1 MERPLMRLRIVLLTL
16 IISIGVCYG
25 QGQEL
30 TRDECRRFM
39 RDSANR
45 TIYVGP
51 KGALTCDSPEPLRP
65 YYDLRDDLV
74 AKERYLASPQG
85 SQCKKEEKEDTPFE
99 MTEAPNEPHGAI
111 IGQLFARFQMAQR
124 NEDRIATVIRLRRP
138 GESEII
144 FAMTTGE
151 WER

>member
-1 MERPLMRLRIVLLTL
+1 
-16 IISIGVCYG
+16 
-25 QGQEL
+25 
-30 TRDECRRFM
+30 
-39 RDSANR
+39 
-45 TIYVGP
+45 
-51 KGALTCDSPEPLRP
+51 
-65 YYDLRDDLV
+65 
-74 AKERYLASPQG
+74 ASPQG

-151 WER
+151 WERFPSFKRPEMTNKWHECYELVKHVK